1 MTTITQCKRAAKKM
15 RNSQDF
21 VIVHTPGHVD
31 ETKVATDRGF
41 TVLPIN
47 EVWNFTAEI
56 DAVYTMAG
64 KKLDTNLMKARVSC
78 VPYGCWPESFGVA
91 L

>member
-1 MTTITQCKRAAKKM
+1 MTTMTHCKKAAKTM
-15 RNSQDF
+15 TNPEEY

-31 ETKVATDRGF
+31 NTKVATDRGF

-47 EVWNFTAEI
+47 EVWNFAAEI
-56 DAVYTMAG
+56 DAYYTMGG
-64 KKLDTNLMKARVSC
+64 KLIDTEMMKTRTRS
-78 VPYGCWPESFGVA
+78 